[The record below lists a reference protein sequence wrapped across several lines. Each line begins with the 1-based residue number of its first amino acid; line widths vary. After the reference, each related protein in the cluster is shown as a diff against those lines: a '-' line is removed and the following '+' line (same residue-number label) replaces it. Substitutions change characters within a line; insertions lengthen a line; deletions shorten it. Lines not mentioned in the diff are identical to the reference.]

1 MIQKICF
8 QEPPSL
14 SSSKWSS
21 DFVDFVKKCL
31 TKDVEKR
38 PSAEV
43 LLDVRKG
50 EWSEL

>member
-1 MIQKICF
+1 MQKICN
-8 QEPPSL
+8 EDPPSL

-21 DFVDFVKKCL
+21 DFVKKCL
-31 TKDVEKR
+31 TKDVERR

-50 EWSEL
+50 EWSEA